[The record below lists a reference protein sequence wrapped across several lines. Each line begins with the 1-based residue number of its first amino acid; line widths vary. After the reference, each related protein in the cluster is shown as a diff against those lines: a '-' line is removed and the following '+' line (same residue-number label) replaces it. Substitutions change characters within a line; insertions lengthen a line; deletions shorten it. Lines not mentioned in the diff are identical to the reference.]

1 MKPAYVKSPA
11 TKMRSK
17 KATNISLSMDVYL
30 DAKDLGINISQV
42 CEQRLREE
50 IQAHKERQWNE
61 QHASFIA
68 AYNSLVE
75 AEGVALQEWR
85 AF

>member
-1 MKPAYVKSPA
+1 MNPAHAKLPTA
-11 TKMRSK
+11 KTPSK

-30 DAKDLGINISQV
+30 SAKELGINISQV

-50 IQAHKERQWNE
+50 IQKQKERQWNE
-61 QHASFIA
+61 QHASFIT
-68 AYNSLVE
+68 AYNVVE
-75 AEGVALQEWR
+75 ADGVALQEWR